1 VLSFVLKILPTIL
14 SLINRLLA
22 YARDRRMLKAGR
34 SEAIA
39 EQLDRLS
46 ATVSQARATEAAAE
60 AAHAT
65 NQTDD
70 AFDREF
76 ERKD

>member
-1 VLSFVLKILPTIL
+1 
-14 SLINRLLA
+14 
-22 YARDRRMLKAGR
+22 MLKVGR

-65 NQTDD
+65 DPTDG
-70 AFDREF
+70 AFDPDFWRE
-76 ERKD
+76 D

>member
-1 VLSFVLKILPTIL
+1 MISFILKVLPTIL

-22 YARDRRMLKAGR
+22 YARDQRMLKAGR
-34 SEAIA
+34 TEAIA

-65 NQTDD
+65 DPTDG
-70 AFDREF
+70 AFDPDFWRE
-76 ERKD
+76 D

>member
-1 VLSFVLKILPTIL
+1 MLAFVLKVIPTIL

-34 SEAIA
+34 TEAIA
-39 EQLDRLS
+39 EQLGRLS

-65 NQTDD
+65 DPTDG
-70 AFDREF
+70 AFDPDFWRE
-76 ERKD
+76 D